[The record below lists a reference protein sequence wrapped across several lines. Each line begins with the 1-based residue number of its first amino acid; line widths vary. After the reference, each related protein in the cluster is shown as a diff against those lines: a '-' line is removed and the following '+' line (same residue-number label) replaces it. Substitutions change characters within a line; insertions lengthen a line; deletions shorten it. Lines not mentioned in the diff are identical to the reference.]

1 MSIDQLGGLLHIPHR
16 PKGFWPGLAA
26 LGLSGSFQ
34 GRYAGGYG
42 RGLRAIGKEGRGHGF
57 YLEERSSGLGGRAAA
72 YPGRAAR
79 HGAGEKSGRL
89 PPGLANAEENGG
101 WDLVDLWNVDDAIAD
116 DMLAAAHFI
125 RSVHSY
131 PDGLGLRHDI
141 AAIWQLWRGKAKAAP
156 AAPEPQ

>member
-1 MSIDQLGGLLHIPHR
+1 MDFISKSDQAGWEAVQRLIQAARLGTG
-16 PKGFWPGLAA
+16 
-26 LGLSGSFQ
+26 Q
-34 GRYAGGYG
+34 GR
-42 RGLRAIGKEGRGHGF
+42 K
-57 YLEERSSGLGGRAAA
+57 AADF
-72 YPGRAAR
+72 
-79 HGAGEKSGRL
+79 L
-89 PPGLANAEENGG
+89 LAWHNAEENGG